1 MDAQSYLPQIVSVK
15 LIQYGFL
22 ASPKG
27 LDFEVSGY
35 STLRISHHWI
45 LGYQKKPAYPTIRI
59 SMYPN
64 IPSLPSSNPDS
75 WMFNVTCHTF
85 LCQIYLVSRHLASQ
99 KSLDFEV
106 SVYPSIRTSNY
117 PDIPSLPS
125 SNRDSWMFNVTC
137 HITIVCVKF
146 KQTRDGSFV
155 RVN

>member
-1 MDAQSYLPQIVSVK
+1 MIHGCSIL
-15 LIQYGFL
+15 L
-22 ASPKG
+22 ASNCFCQTYLVSGYLTSQKG
-27 LDFEVSGY
+27 FNFEVSGY
-35 STLRISHHWI
+35 
-45 LGYQKKPAYPTIRI
+45 PTIQI
-59 SMYPN
+59 SNYPD
-64 IPSLPSSNPDS
+64 IPSLPSPNRDP

-85 LCQIYLVSRHLASQ
+85 LCQIYLVFRHLASQ
-99 KSLDFEV
+99 KSLGFEV